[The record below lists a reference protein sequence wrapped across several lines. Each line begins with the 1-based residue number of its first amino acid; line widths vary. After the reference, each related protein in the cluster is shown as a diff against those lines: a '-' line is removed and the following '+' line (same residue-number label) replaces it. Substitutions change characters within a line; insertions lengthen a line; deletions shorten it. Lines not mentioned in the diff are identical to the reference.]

1 MTNLYLDTIVNKF
14 KTILTIDNIT
24 LEKFS
29 FPAYINIA
37 IGKINV
43 KFDGKQSM
51 LNIPDDINKE
61 YITIW
66 KSSAGKIL
74 IKDLRNH
81 DLDNYYYVCIDD
93 CFYLLRKIDSNFYA
107 TFPMF
112 DNDFDISYVDNKYMI
127 ISISD
132 NELFNRS
139 IESNDFDIQIE
150 DNEEMD
156 ETIEIQHVPLFEADD
171 LAGGY

>member
-1 MTNLYLDTIVNKF
+1 MTNLYLDTVVNIL
-14 KTILTIDNIT
+14 KTSLTTDNIT

-29 FPAYINIA
+29 FPTYINIA

-43 KFDGKQSM
+43 RFDGKQPI

-61 YITIW
+61 YVTIW

-74 IKDLRNH
+74 TKDLRNH
-81 DLDNYYYVCIDD
+81 DLDNYYYVSVDD
-93 CFYLLRKIDSNFYA
+93 CFYLLRRIDSDFYT

-112 DNDFDISYVDNKYMI
+112 DNDFDISYVDNKYII

-150 DNEEMD
+150 EDEETD
-156 ETIEIQHVPLFEADD
+156 EIIEIQHVPLFEADD